1 MVGLIP
7 LALMKQRKDRKKE
20 KKKAKNLA
28 MSPTA
33 SSGVMKTGGK
43 VSKAK
48 KKKGGAHHNRLY

>member
-1 MVGLIP
+1 
-7 LALMKQRKDRKKE
+7 MKQRKDRKKE

-48 KKKGGAHHNRLY
+48 KKKGGAPHNRLY